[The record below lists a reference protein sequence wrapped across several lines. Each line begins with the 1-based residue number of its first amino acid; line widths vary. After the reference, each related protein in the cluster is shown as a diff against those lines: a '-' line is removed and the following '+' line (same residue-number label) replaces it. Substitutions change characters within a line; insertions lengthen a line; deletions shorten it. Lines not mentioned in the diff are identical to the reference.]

1 MGLLGWLDRIAGR
14 VNRKISGTAVVVA
27 AENAPTTATPAAAA
41 VIATEEAEEVR
52 AEGS

>member
-14 VNRKISGTAVVVA
+14 LNRKISGTAVVIA

-41 VIATEEAEEVR
+41 VIGKEEAEEIGT
-52 AEGS
+52 EE